1 MNVSELR
8 ALCDDE
14 TIVISQHCLKR
25 IIERGIEIEQ
35 VKQAILCGEII
46 EDYPTDYPYP
56 SCLVLGNGL
65 HVVAGVGDGQL
76 WLITVYIPDPAK
88 WSADLKTRKEV

>member
-1 MNVSELR
+1 MNIDELR

-14 TIVISQHCLKR
+14 TIVITQHCLKR

-46 EDYPTDYPYP
+46 EEYPDDYPYP
-56 SCLVLGNGL
+56 SCLLLGNGL
-65 HVVAGVGDGQL
+65 HVVAGLGDGRL
-76 WLITVYIPDPAK
+76 WLVTVYIPDPAK